1 MRNIHSATLPIP
13 SFPPIDTAAVR
24 AGLRRVTWEGVFS
37 QLTGR
42 RIIVGTGVL
51 LLILFSFGWATRND
65 PSEKPYLGVLGGGFI
80 YNYRE
85 GEEFYGLTTMVQKP
99 LAEGSI
105 IEVEFEN
112 PAGGQPLIVSERV
125 SARTNRYA
133 FHSPDVHGVVANKPY
148 HVMIRI
154 YDRERKELIWS
165 TTREYKS
172 DLDDNVVPKKPVVIG
187 PGYTPNPDR

>member
-1 MRNIHSATLPIP
+1 MRNFQVAALPIP
-13 SFPPIDTAAVR
+13 SFPAVDMAAIR
-24 AGLRRVTWEGVFS
+24 AGLRRVTWEDMFR
-37 QLTGR
+37 QFTGR

-51 LLILFSFGWATRND
+51 LLILFSFGWATRHD

-112 PAGGQPLIVSERV
+112 PAGGKPFIVSQRV

-133 FHSPDVHGVVANKPY
+133 FHSPDIHGVVAGKPY
-148 HVMIRI
+148 HVEIRI
-154 YDRERKELIWS
+154 YDREKKNLIW
-165 TTREYKS
+165 TTSRDYKS

-187 PGYTPNPDR
+187 PGYTPNPDL